1 MTRNRVSRKAAAAPW
16 WGWVIYLALLGG
28 GLWFTVRWSIQ
39 DPVGVAVFAVFG
51 GLFAVLI
58 VRFPRVEARINAGLS
73 GYLRMT
79 AWFFAVLLPVVGA
92 LWLSEIVARSSL
104 AFALGVLLTWLVV
117 FCLVLRGLSTEA
129 RRDRVWKSLSRVGL
143 VAPFVYVFVVTLI
156 AIVLFS
162 TLAFVLVDR
171 ELIHFGT
178 DQSVAR
184 IAEPGDALD
193 FFVWHALD
201 SIPALEITG
210 TMRWD
215 EPLNYDDPGVGLLLL
230 IFRVVVIAPVV
241 AAFVSFW
248 RYRRKLMA

>member
-1 MTRNRVSRKAAAAPW
+1 MTRNRVSRKAGAAPW
-16 WGWVIYLALLGG
+16 WGWVIFVALLGG
-28 GLWFTVRWSIQ
+28 GFWFLVRWAIQ
-39 DPVGVAVFAVFG
+39 DPVGTAAVAVFV
-51 GLFAVLI
+51 GLVAVLI
-58 VRFPRVEARINAGLS
+58 VRFPRVEAWTNAGIGGFLLMS
-73 GYLRMT
+73 
-79 AWFFAVLLPVVGA
+79 AWLFAVLLPVAGA
-92 LWLSEIVARSSL
+92 IWLSEIVARSSL

-129 RRDRVWKSLSRVGL
+129 RRDRVWKSLSRVGFG
-143 VAPFVYVFVVTLI
+143 APFVYVFVVTLI

-201 SIPALEITG
+201 SSPLSESLGQCAG
-210 TMRWD
+210 TNR
-215 EPLNYDDPGVGLLLL
+215 
-230 IFRVVVIAPVV
+230 
-241 AAFVSFW
+241 
-248 RYRRKLMA
+248 